1 MVCKNTPQESYFA
14 GEIDFGGYVD
24 RLIAEGHSDE
34 EIAEEVSTMDGVFG
48 IGGVELVVAL
58 YRVLKERTG
67 K

>member
-1 MVCKNTPQESYFA
+1 MACKNTPQESYFA

-34 EIAEEVSTMDGVFG
+34 EIAEEVSTMDD
-48 IGGVELVVAL
+48 GVELVVAL